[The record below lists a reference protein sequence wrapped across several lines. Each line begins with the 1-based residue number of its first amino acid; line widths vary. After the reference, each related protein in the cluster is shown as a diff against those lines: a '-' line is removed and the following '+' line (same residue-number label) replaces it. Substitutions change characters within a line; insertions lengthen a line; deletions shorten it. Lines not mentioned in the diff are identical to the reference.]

1 MVKIALDAG
10 HGLYTSGKQT
20 PDGIKEWTL
29 NDKVRDR
36 VVAKLKDYDVSIINV
51 DNDEGKTDES
61 LTARVNKYINAGVA
75 AFVSIHHNAYT
86 GNWNGA
92 TGVEVYVDQAATD
105 KDLELANL
113 IYTRLTKNTKLRGR
127 GVKRANF
134 TVINQNKVPAVLC
147 EGGFMDGS
155 NDYKLIT
162 SAAGQDAYAEAVADG
177 LIEFLKLKRKVS
189 QPAASTKPATK
200 SIKILASEVI
210 AGKWGNGEAR
220 KKALTDAGYDYA
232 AVQAEVERC
241 LKPDDDPSK
250 PKANNSPFV
259 VKVDIN
265 NLNIRKGPGTNYAAT
280 GRFTGIGAFTITE
293 VRTGAGSN
301 AGWGK
306 LKSGAGWISLDFAKK
321 I

>member
-61 LTARVNKYINAGVA
+61 LTARVNKYINAGVS

-177 LIEFLKLKRKVS
+177 LIEFLKLKRKAS
-189 QPAASTKPATK
+189 QPVKPATK

-220 KKALTDAGYDYA
+220 KKALTEAGYDYD
-232 AVQAEVERC
+232 AVQAEVARC

-250 PKANNSPFV
+250 PKADKSPFV

>member
-61 LTARVNKYINAGVA
+61 LTARVNKYINAGVS

-92 TGVEVYVDQAATD
+92 TGVEVYVDQAATE

-189 QPAASTKPATK
+189 QPVKPATK

-220 KKALTDAGYDYA
+220 KKALTEAGYDYD

-250 PKANNSPFV
+250 PKTNNASFV
-259 VKVDIN
+259 VKVSIN